1 VWLHGMPGSRGLRHV
16 GDGYLTHR
24 LCVYTYDRPGYG
36 RSTRMPGRRVADV
49 AADVRAIAD
58 AVGLD
63 RFAVGGVSAGAPTAL
78 AAAALLPDRVT
89 RCAVV
94 VPPAPLIAEGLDYW
108 AGMGEEER
116 RSWMRVTQGGE
127 PQQTEAQET
136 WDWVRSG
143 MPGLDDLEEE
153 DLAMF
158 TAAMREA
165 FLQGRAGHLDDG
177 TSLSRDWG
185 FRLED
190 VAAPTQVMVALDDAS
205 CPPAHGEW
213 LVRRLPKAELKR
225 VEGGHLGPRDEP
237 EMQLMAW
244 LGHGPGT

>member
-1 VWLHGMPGSRGLRHV
+1 M
-16 GDGYLTHR
+16 
-24 LCVYTYDRPGYG
+24 
-36 RSTRMPGRRVADV
+36 
-49 AADVRAIAD
+49 
-58 AVGLD
+58 
-63 RFAVGGVSAGAPTAL
+63 
-78 AAAALLPDRVT
+78 T

-127 PQQTEAQET
+127 PQQAEAQET
-136 WDWVRSG
+136 WEWVRSG

-165 FLQGRAGHLDDG
+165 FLQGPAGHLDDG

-185 FRLED
+185 FRVED
-190 VAAPTQVMVALDDAS
+190 GWCGACPWPSWCAS
-205 CPPAHGEW
+205 RADIW
-213 LVRRLPKAELKR
+213 VLATN
-225 VEGGHLGPRDEP
+225 PRCS
-237 EMQLMAW
+237 
-244 LGHGPGT
+244 